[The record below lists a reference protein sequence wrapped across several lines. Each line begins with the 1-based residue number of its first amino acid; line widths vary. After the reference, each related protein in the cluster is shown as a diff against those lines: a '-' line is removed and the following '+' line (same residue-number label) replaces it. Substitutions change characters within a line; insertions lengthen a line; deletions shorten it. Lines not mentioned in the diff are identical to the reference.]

1 MGSMTRIFGKKQVL
15 LATLIVALG
24 VAVYLNYYFSS
35 QQPPT
40 TDVNGRP
47 TSSTS
52 SRNMGDAQFVG
63 NSSVVS
69 SPESTVD
76 ANDYFVQARLSR
88 ESAREEALDI
98 VKDMMNDVKA
108 TDEVK
113 KQAAEKATAIAQAVE
128 QESKIESLIKSKGF
142 ADCVVY
148 IEGENC
154 SIVVRSEGLKPQ
166 ESVQITEIVTTQSNI
181 VAQNI
186 NIGTVK

>member
-113 KQAAEKATAIAQAVE
+113 KQAAKKAAAIAQAVE